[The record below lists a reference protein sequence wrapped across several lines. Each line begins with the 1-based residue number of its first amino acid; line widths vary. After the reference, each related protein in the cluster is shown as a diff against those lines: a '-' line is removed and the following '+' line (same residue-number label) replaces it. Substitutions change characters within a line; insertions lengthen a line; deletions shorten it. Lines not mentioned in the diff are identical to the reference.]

1 MAYLASEKKQR
12 NTMARVAIF
21 LVLAIAVLAL
31 ILLIAGQMGMLRG
44 SAPTDLGV
52 KDGKLKR
59 PSNTENS
66 VTSQA
71 GLWPDH
77 PMQSYASIA
86 PFKITGD
93 GSAEMAKL
101 ASALKAMP
109 RTQIMQQTDD
119 YIYAQCTTQLLKF
132 TDDVELYLDK
142 TAGVIHVRSA
152 SRLGRKDLGV
162 NRARVEALRQ
172 ALGQN

>member
-1 MAYLASEKKQR
+1 
-12 NTMARVAIF
+12 MARFAIL
-21 LVLAIAVLAL
+21 LVLATAILAL
-31 ILLIAGQMGMLRG
+31 VVFIAGQMGMLRG
-44 SAPTDLGV
+44 SVPTDLGV
-52 KDGKLKR
+52 KEGKLKR

-77 PMQSYASIA
+77 PMQAYASIA

-109 RTQIMQQTDD
+109 RTQIVQQTDD
-119 YIYAQCTTQLLKF
+119 YLYAQCTTQLLKF

-142 TAGVIHVRSA
+142 TAGLIHVRSA
-152 SRLGRKDLGV
+152 SRVGRKDFGV
-162 NRARVEALRQ
+162 NRKRVEALRA
-172 ALGQN
+172 ALAQN

>member
-1 MAYLASEKKQR
+1 
-12 NTMARVAIF
+12 MARYLLLF
-21 LVLAIAVLAL
+21 VLAIAVLAL
-31 ILLIAGQMGMLRG
+31 VVLIAGQMGMLRG

-52 KDGKLKR
+52 KEGKLKR
-59 PSNTENS
+59 PSKTENS

-77 PMQSYASIA
+77 PMQAYASIA

-109 RTQIMQQTDD
+109 RTQIVQQTDD

-152 SRLGRKDLGV
+152 SRIGRKDLGV

-172 ALGQN
+172 ALAQN

>member
-1 MAYLASEKKQR
+1 
-12 NTMARVAIF
+12 MARYLLLF
-21 LVLAIAVLAL
+21 VLAIAVLAL
-31 ILLIAGQMGMLRG
+31 AVLIAGQMGMLRG
-44 SAPTDLGV
+44 SAPTDLGI
-52 KDGKLKR
+52 KEGKLKR
-59 PSNTENS
+59 PSKTENS

-77 PMQSYASIA
+77 PMQAYASIA
-86 PFKITGD
+86 AFKITGD

-109 RTQIMQQTDD
+109 RTQIVQQTGD
-119 YIYAQCTTQLLKF
+119 YLYAQCTTQLLKF

-142 TAGVIHVRSA
+142 AAGVIHVRSA
-152 SRLGRKDLGV
+152 SRVGRKDFGV

-172 ALGQN
+172 ALAQN

>member
-1 MAYLASEKKQR
+1 MTRFALL
-12 NTMARVAIF
+12 

-31 ILLIAGQMGMLRG
+31 ALFIAGQLGMLRG
-44 SAPTDLGV
+44 SVPTDLGV
-52 KDGKLKR
+52 KEGKLKR

-71 GLWPDH
+71 GLWPTH
-77 PMQSYASIA
+77 PMQAYASIA
-86 PFKITGD
+86 PFKINGD
-93 GSAEMAKL
+93 GSVEMAKL
-101 ASALKAMP
+101 ASALQAMP
-109 RTQIMQQTDD
+109 RTQIVQQTGD

-152 SRLGRKDLGV
+152 SRIGRKDFGV

-172 ALGQN
+172 TLAQN